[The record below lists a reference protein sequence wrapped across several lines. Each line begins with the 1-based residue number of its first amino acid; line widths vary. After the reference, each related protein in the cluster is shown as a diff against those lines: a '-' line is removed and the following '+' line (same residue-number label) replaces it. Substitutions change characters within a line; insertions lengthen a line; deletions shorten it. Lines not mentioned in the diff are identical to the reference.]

1 MAGSAINMVHK
12 PGMVDERYRNVS
24 SSTPR
29 RESRVTYNESTK
41 TAPCRLYDHELGLER
56 LVRCPSSASMIIEW
70 FDLSRSPPPLPPP
83 RRNRERKVIVCL
95 TTGRDCNLCS
105 EINNFEKWG
114 KNLEILGS
122 RWRISAGVG
131 QSNRKVIT
139 TFCRLN
145 QEVNVL

>member
-56 LVRCPSSASMIIEW
+56 LPIICFHDNRMIRFISITASSPSSS
-70 FDLSRSPPPLPPP
+70 

-105 EINNFEKWG
+105 EINNFEKRG